1 MSSAPAATGAGR
13 VLCRDCLRDH
23 GEAPPAA
30 PLRRCAACGS
40 PRLLRHPERDE
51 LHLAHIDC
59 DAFYA
64 AIEKRDDPSLLD
76 KPVIV
81 GGGKRG
87 VVSTCCYIA
96 RMSGVRSAMPMFKA
110 LQACPE
116 AVVIKP
122 DMAKY
127 VGVGRQVRRLMQEL
141 TPLVEPLS
149 IDEAFLD
156 LSGTERLHHASPALV
171 LARFQRRVE
180 GEIGITV
187 SVGLSYA
194 KFLAKVASDLDK
206 PRGFSII
213 GRAEAVA
220 FLAPKPVGMI
230 PGIGQAGVARLAQAG
245 FRRIGDLA
253 AAEVET
259 LYRTI
264 GKDGPRLRNLARGI
278 DPRQV
283 TVEHEAKTVSTET
296 TLDVDLAS
304 FEELEPILWR
314 LCEKTSKRLKAQGLA
329 GRTITLKLKTQDF
342 HIVTRASRL
351 PEPTQLAARLFA
363 AGRDLLKRE
372 CTGPRYRLIGIGA
385 SDFSDPADADRGDLA
400 DTQTPRLK
408 AVESALD
415 AVRARFGDTAIG
427 KGLSLRDRRSPASGQ
442 TISSSRS
449 PAEDPDA

>member
-1 MSSAPAATGAGR
+1 MRS
-13 VLCRDCLRDH
+13 LCRDCLSDH
-23 GEAPPAA
+23 EAAG
-30 PLRRCAACGS
+30 PLRRCPACGS
-40 PRLLRHPERDE
+40 PRLVCHAERDA
-51 LHLAHIDC
+51 LSLAHIDC

-64 AIEKRDDPSLLD
+64 TIEKRDDPSLQD

-96 RMSGVRSAMPMFKA
+96 RTYGVRSAMPMFKA
-110 LQACPE
+110 LKACPD

-127 VGVGRQVRRLMQEL
+127 AAVGREVRQMMRDL

-156 LSGTERLHHASPALV
+156 LAGTERLHHASPAAT
-171 LARFQRRVE
+171 LARFARRVE
-180 GEIGITV
+180 DALGITV

-220 FLAPKPVGMI
+220 FLADKPVGLI
-230 PGIGQAGVARLAQAG
+230 PGMGPAGVARLAEGG
-245 FRRIGDLA
+245 FKLIGDLREA
-253 AAEVET
+253 PVDRLFRLA
-259 LYRTI
+259 
-264 GKDGPRLRNLARGI
+264 GKDGPRLKNLANGI

-283 TVEHEAKTVSTET
+283 TPERETKSVSSET
-296 TLDVDLAS
+296 TLDVDLSA
-304 FEELEPILWR
+304 FEDLEPILWR
-314 LCEKTSKRLKAQGLA
+314 LCEKTSKRLKAQELA
-329 GRTITLKLKTQDF
+329 GRTITLKLKTADF
-342 HIVTRASRL
+342 QSVTRAARL

-372 CTGPRYRLIGIGA
+372 CKGLRYRLIGIGA
-385 SDFSDPADADRGDLA
+385 SDFSPPVEADHGDLA
-400 DTQTPRLK
+400 DTVTPRLK
-408 AVESALD
+408 AMEGALD
-415 AVRARFGDTAIG
+415 ALRARFGDAAIG
-427 KGLSLRDRRSPASGQ
+427 RGLSLRLPQRGPAEPA
-442 TISSSRS
+442 TSRN
-449 PAEDPDA
+449 AAEEEDPDG

>member
-1 MSSAPAATGAGR
+1 MSGPAALAGSAR
-13 VLCRDCLRDH
+13 ALCRDCLADH
-23 GEAPPAA
+23 ESAVPA
-30 PLRRCAACGS
+30 RRCPACGS
-40 PRLLRHPERDE
+40 PRLLSHRERDT

-64 AIEKRDDPSLLD
+64 AIEKRDDPSLQD

-110 LQACPE
+110 LKACPD
-116 AVVIKP
+116 AIVVKP

-127 VGVGRQVRRLMQEL
+127 VAVGRQIRRLMQEL
-141 TPLVEPLS
+141 TPLVEPIS

-156 LSGTERLHHASPALV
+156 LGGTERLHHASPALT
-171 LARFQRRVE
+171 LARFARRIE
-180 GEIGITV
+180 NEIGITV

-230 PGIGQAGVARLAQAG
+230 PGIGQAGAAKLAQAG
-245 FRRIGDLA
+245 FRTIGDLA
-253 AAEVET
+253 AAEIAT
-259 LYRTI
+259 LYRLV
-264 GKDGPRLRNLARGI
+264 GKDGPRLKNLALGI

-283 TVEHEAKTVSTET
+283 TVEREAKTVSSET
-296 TLDVDLAS
+296 TLDTDLAR

-314 LCEKTSKRLKAQGLA
+314 LCEKTSRRLKAQELA
-329 GRTITLKLKTQDF
+329 GRTVTLKLKSHDF
-342 HIVTRASRL
+342 HIITRAARL
-351 PEPTQLAARLFA
+351 PEPTQLAARLFSA
-363 AGRDLLKRE
+363 ARDLLKRE
-372 CTGPRYRLIGIGA
+372 CTGLRYRLIGIGA
-385 SDFSDPADADRGDLA
+385 SDFSEPAEADRGDLA
-400 DTQTPRLK
+400 DLQTPRLR
-408 AVESALD
+408 AMESALD
-415 AVRARFGDTAIG
+415 AVRAKFGDAVIE
-427 KGLSLRDRRSPASGQ
+427 KGLSLRDTRRRA
-442 TISSSRS
+442 TSRS
-449 PAEDPDA
+449 RPPEADPDA

>member
-1 MSSAPAATGAGR
+1 M
-13 VLCRDCLRDH
+13 
-23 GEAPPAA
+23 
-30 PLRRCAACGS
+30 RRCPACGS
-40 PRLLRHPERDE
+40 PRLISHAERDT
-51 LHLAHIDC
+51 LSLAHIDC

-64 AIEKRDDPSLLD
+64 TIEKRDDPSLQD

-96 RMSGVRSAMPMFKA
+96 RTYGVRSAMPMFKA
-110 LQACPE
+110 LKACPE

-127 VGVGRQVRRLMQEL
+127 VAVGRQVRQLMREL

-156 LSGTERLHHASPALV
+156 LSGTQRLHHASPAV
-171 LARFQRRVE
+171 TLARFARHVE
-180 GEIGITV
+180 DELGITI

-220 FLAPKPVGMI
+220 FLAGQPIGLI
-230 PGIGQAGVARLAQAG
+230 PGMGPAGVTRLAEGG
-245 FRRIGDLA
+245 FKLIGDLREA
-253 AAEVET
+253 PVDKLFRLAG
-259 LYRTI
+259 R
-264 GKDGPRLRNLARGI
+264 DGPRLKNLANGI
-278 DPRQV
+278 DPRPV
-283 TVEHEAKTVSTET
+283 TPERETKSVSTET
-296 TLDVDLAS
+296 TLDVDLAR

-314 LCEKTSKRLKAQGLA
+314 LCEKTSQRLKAQGLA
-329 GRTITLKLKTQDF
+329 GRTVTLKLKSADF
-342 HIVTRASRL
+342 HIVTRAARL

-372 CTGPRYRLIGIGA
+372 CNGWHYRLIGIGA
-385 SDFSDPADADRGDLA
+385 SDFSPPEAADHGDLA
-400 DTQTPRLK
+400 DTATPRLK
-408 AVESALD
+408 AMEGALD
-415 AVRARFGDTAIG
+415 ALRARFGDAAIG
-427 KGLSLRDRRSPASGQ
+427 KGLALRLPQRQPA
-442 TISSSRS
+442 ISRKA
-449 PAEDPDA
+449 PAEEDPDA